1 MVCET
6 TSNLLKRIAENSV
19 DLALITHGHGDNG
32 GVVVHEEPVV
42 WVTSALHCVHEQ
54 QPLPLALFQ
63 PGCIFRKWALR
74 ALAEQGRAS
83 RVAYTSMSVN
93 GIEAAL
99 RAGLAVSA
107 LARSNVKEGLR
118 ILDERDGFPPLP
130 TYQLAL
136 RRATGRS
143 SVILDRLEE
152 HIIASFQSVLPFTAV
167 A

>member
-1 MVCET
+1 
-6 TSNLLKRIAENSV
+6 
-19 DLALITHGHGDNG
+19 
-32 GVVVHEEPVV
+32 
-42 WVTSALHCVHEQ
+42 
-54 QPLPLALFQ
+54 
-63 PGCIFRKWALR
+63 
-74 ALAEQGRAS
+74 
-83 RVAYTSMSVN
+83 MSVN